1 MVNEGMYSIKQHSDA
16 HETLRVMQVAVN
28 RAKWRLHVISEL
40 INIVSTFELNSAQAA
55 ALLSVT
61 ESLRTEVD
69 SALTDGGV
77 HAV

>member
-1 MVNEGMYSIKQHSDA
+1 MVNECMYSIKQHEHA
-16 HETLRVMQVAVN
+16 RETLRVMQVAVN

-61 ESLRTEVD
+61 ESLRVEVD